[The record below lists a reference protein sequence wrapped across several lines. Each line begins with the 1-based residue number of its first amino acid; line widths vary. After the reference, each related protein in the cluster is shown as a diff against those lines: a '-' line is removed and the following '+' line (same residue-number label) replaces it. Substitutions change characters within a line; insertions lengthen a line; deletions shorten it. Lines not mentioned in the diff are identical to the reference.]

1 MINVHYAK
9 RIRNPFTTSFSNTD
23 TPSSFGRN
31 FILLLHIDKRIR
43 LSDLTRRYYRNISGA
58 PPAREA
64 RARGQS
70 PIAK

>member
-43 LSDLTRRYYRNISGA
+43 LSDLTRRYYRNIIYKL
-58 PPAREA
+58 PFTELFDTDR
-64 RARGQS
+64 
-70 PIAK
+70 

>member
-9 RIRNPFTTSFSNTD
+9 RIRNPFTTSFSNAD
-23 TPSSFGRN
+23 TASSFGRN
-31 FILLLHIDKRIR
+31 FNIKDKRIR

-64 RARGQS
+64 RARGRS
-70 PIAK
+70 PIAQ